1 MQGWYGTVRAF
12 NYFLK
17 TSEARNEAGEIEGDD
32 KLILNYIGEGY
43 FFRALTYY
51 RMLALYGDL
60 PIVTEVLED
69 NNEVILET
77 SKRAPRTEVV
87 RFILSDL
94 DKAIERLYDRDH
106 FKGFRLAPTF
116 RKVASIPV
124 AAVDIAKAQGLDI
137 LNDPDDMRKFLN
149 DPMNKAF
156 RTTNEVV

>member
-1 MQGWYGTVRAF
+1 MSVNLQQGTAGQVVERRDDGVTDYVTDDFRLFREQDVTDILRLNRA
-12 NYFLK
+12 
-17 TSEARNEAGEIEGDD
+17 AR
-32 KLILNYIGEGY
+32 
-43 FFRALTYY
+43 
-51 RMLALYGDL
+51 
-60 PIVTEVLED
+60 
-69 NNEVILET
+69 
-77 SKRAPRTEVV
+77 
-87 RFILSDL
+87 
-94 DKAIERLYDRDH
+94 DRDH